1 MDFRFGNVKDASAE
15 QADTAFG
22 CLASH
27 RFEQLIGIFFLER
40 FSGKI
45 GKQVLTE
52 DEFFWKNPSEKTLGD
67 QFRDPR
73 PAVNPQ
79 KLAGG
84 RECCSGTERKRPFS
98 SNALASFSLT
108 DCLR

>member
-1 MDFRFGNVKDASAE
+1 LPSR
-15 QADTAFG
+15 
-22 CLASH
+22 

-40 FSGKI
+40 FPGKV

-52 DEFFWKNPSEKTLGD
+52 DEFFWKNPPEKTLGD

-73 PAVNPQ
+73 PAVYPQ

-84 RECCSGTERKRPFS
+84 RECCSGTEQTFQ
-98 SNALASFSLT
+98 
-108 DCLR
+108 

>member
-1 MDFRFGNVKDASAE
+1 MDFCLGNVKDASAE

-22 CLASH
+22 SLASR

-40 FSGKI
+40 FPGKV

-52 DEFFWKNPSEKTLGD
+52 DEFFGRIRRETLGD

-84 RECCSGTERKRPFS
+84 RECCSGTEQTFQ
-98 SNALASFSLT
+98 
-108 DCLR
+108 

>member
-1 MDFRFGNVKDASAE
+1 MDFCLGNVKDASAE
-15 QADTAFG
+15 QADSAFG
-22 CLASH
+22 SLPSR

-40 FSGKI
+40 FPGKV

-52 DEFFWKNPSEKTLGD
+52 DEFFWKNPPEETLGD

-79 KLAGG
+79 KLTGG
-84 RECCSGTERKRPFS
+84 RECCSGTEQTFQ
-98 SNALASFSLT
+98 
-108 DCLR
+108 